1 MNSMNS
7 MNSTHSMNKGTLRT
21 RRHPSSGWP
30 SAGVLFLAICLVA
43 GCSRYREDE
52 WSRQW
57 PPRFPTGGIVTLDG
71 APVAEAVVTF
81 AITRPDR
88 DNKAFTAVGMTDP
101 QGRFALR
108 TFRPG
113 DGAVE
118 GKHAVTISKSSME
131 NGALVNAVPS
141 RYSRFET
148 SGLEADVTAKTTNE
162 FRFDLSTK

>member
-1 MNSMNS
+1 MSSWMTTQPGIAS
-7 MNSTHSMNKGTLRT
+7 HSSIGL
-21 RRHPSSGWP
+21 GGAAAF
-30 SAGVLFLAICLVA
+30 AGVLIASMLA

-57 PPRFPTGGIVTLDG
+57 PSRFPAGGVVTLDG

-81 AITRPDR
+81 SITRADR

-101 QGRFALR
+101 QGRFILR

-131 NGALVNAVPS
+131 KGTLVNEIPS
-141 RYSRFET
+141 RFARFET
-148 SGLEADVTAKTTNE
+148 SGLTAEVAAKMPNE
-162 FRFDLSTK
+162 FRFDLSAK

>member
-1 MNSMNS
+1 MSIKSGTPRGGSQYGLAGFAGIVAVAGFLIASM
-7 MNSTHSMNKGTLRT
+7 L
-21 RRHPSSGWP
+21 
-30 SAGVLFLAICLVA
+30 A

-57 PPRFPTGGIVTLDG
+57 PPRFPTGGLVTLDG

-81 AITRPDR
+81 SITRTDR
-88 DNKAFTAVGMTDP
+88 DNKSFTAVGMTDQ

-118 GKHAVTISKSSME
+118 GKHAVTISKSSLDK
-131 NGALVNAVPS
+131 GSLAHAIPS
-141 RYSRFET
+141 RYARFET
-148 SGLEADVTAKTTNE
+148 SGLEADVTVKTPNE
-162 FRFDLSTK
+162 FRFDLSAK